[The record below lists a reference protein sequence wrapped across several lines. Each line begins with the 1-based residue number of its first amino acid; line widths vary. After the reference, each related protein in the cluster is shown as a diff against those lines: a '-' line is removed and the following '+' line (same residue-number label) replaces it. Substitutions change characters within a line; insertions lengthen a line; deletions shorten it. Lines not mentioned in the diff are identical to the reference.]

1 MSDIYEVAVIGGGAA
16 GLMAAAKAGEDGLK
30 TVILEKKSRPG
41 IKLSITGKGRC
52 NFTNSAGL
60 REFVGCFRNGEFLY
74 SAFKTFSN
82 NDTVAFFESLG
93 VACKLERGGRY
104 FPASGK
110 ASDIVNALVKYAKK
124 YSSIR
129 TSFEVKSLH
138 KNEKGLFVVNG
149 GLLARNVI
157 IASGGITY
165 PSTGST
171 GDGYKMAQ
179 SFGHKISSPAAAL
192 VPVNLKTPLLKELK
206 GLKLKNVE
214 VSLINQSKNI
224 IEAKEF
230 GEMEFTAYGA
240 DGPVIL
246 SISGIISENAGKAK
260 MRLSVNLKPALNKEK
275 LEQRLLRELDE
286 FGQYGLKDM
295 LKELLPLR
303 IIKPFI
309 SYCGLNMTKKC
320 SQISKAER
328 GKISAS
334 LFDFGFEADG
344 VRGVREAIITRGGVL
359 TDEIEQ
365 KTMRS
370 KLVEGLFFCG
380 EIIDIDAPTGGFNLQ
395 AAFSTGYLA
404 GGSIKKS
411 AQRRDGHA

>member
-1 MSDIYEVAVIGGGAA
+1 M
-16 GLMAAAKAGEDGLK
+16 
-30 TVILEKKSRPG
+30 
-41 IKLSITGKGRC
+41 
-52 NFTNSAGL
+52 
-60 REFVGCFRNGEFLY
+60 
-74 SAFKTFSN
+74 
-82 NDTVAFFESLG
+82 
-93 VACKLERGGRY
+93 
-104 FPASGK
+104 
-110 ASDIVNALVKYAKK
+110 
-124 YSSIR
+124 
-129 TSFEVKSLH
+129 
-138 KNEKGLFVVNG
+138 
-149 GLLARNVI
+149 I